1 MELGADDYITKPF
14 THHELLTAIRTRLEK
29 KAIIEQ
35 TYQHDIQS
43 LREALEIEQ
52 EQRLLKSKLVAMVS
66 HDFRN
71 PLSSILSSAGLLKN
85 YSDQLDE
92 ESRLKYFDFIEMS
105 VVQLQQMLDD
115 MLVVAQMEST
125 KFEIKPTL
133 VNINQFVKRIVEEF
147 RVIHTDT
154 HIIHFDSDF
163 NDDFMID
170 QRLFRQIIANLI
182 SNAIKYSSNE
192 AEVRVALAKNS
203 EDLILQVQDQGIGIA
218 QADLEKLFVDFHR
231 GANVGTIAGTGLGL
245 AIVKQAVD
253 LHGGAIHVES
263 EVNEGT
269 TVTVR
274 LPL

>member
-1 MELGADDYITKPF
+1 
-14 THHELLTAIRTRLEK
+14 
-29 KAIIEQ
+29 
-35 TYQHDIQS
+35 
-43 LREALEIEQ
+43 
-52 EQRLLKSKLVAMVS
+52 
-66 HDFRN
+66 
-71 PLSSILSSAGLLKN
+71 
-85 YSDQLDE
+85 LDE

-147 RVIHTDT
+147 RVIHTHT

-253 LHGGAIHVES
+253 LHGGAIDVES